1 MIRWFSAAMFVFS
14 AIWSLN
20 WRMVIWLRGKKNDR
34 RERVFGSFWSSHNLK
49 KWNKKFPHT
58 HTYRSTYNQTFAH
71 TLTLTSL
78 SMLKSCVRASKVF
91 TFRFINI
98 FAAVRLSIFS
108 FIVNCG
114 VNVNQDSLP
123 FTAKTKRTAGCQMDR
138 GEENRR
144 WRCFGVSLC
153 RRFCQSNRTH
163 SILLTLSPFSS
174 LTTYFSIRC
183 R

>member
-1 MIRWFSAAMFVFS
+1 MIEESGFLEASGPHTTS
-14 AIWSLN
+14 KSGI
-20 WRMVIWLRGKKNDR
+20 KN
-34 RERVFGSFWSSHNLK
+34 S
-49 KWNKKFPHT
+49 HT
-58 HTYRSTYNQTFAH
+58 HTYRDTHYPTFAH

-123 FTAKTKRTAGCQMDR
+123 LTAKTKQTAGCQMDR
-138 GEENRR
+138 GKKIDGDDVLGYRCVVAFANRIA
-144 WRCFGVSLC
+144 LI
-153 RRFCQSNRTH
+153 RFCSR
-163 SILLTLSPFSS
+163 SPFRS